1 MKKKLALFII
11 FISLFNSGYSIASD
25 FSNVETEPMIQ
36 NTLSSKDQKII
47 DKYNNYLNHSNEEKF
62 PTLMAEVLPE
72 LGKISD
78 KNERENLQM
87 DTYLLLNMY
96 EEAYDLNEK
105 HLIEKPNFIPW
116 LVFKCQLLNL
126 LNKGQAQRQ
135 ECHANA
141 AKQIK
146 IELDKV
152 DKKDSGYGQ
161 AQFTYFM
168 EMYKAG
174 HNEYKDKMQKII
186 ANTQDVTIK
195 TLLSKGYNNEV
206 EDIYIP
212 DSAGE
217 KIR

>member
-11 FISLFNSGYSIASD
+11 STSLFNSGYSIASD

-36 NTLSSKDQKII
+36 NKLSSKDQKII
-47 DKYNNYLNHSNEEKF
+47 DKYNNYLKHSNEERF

-87 DTYLLLNMY
+87 ETYLLLNMY

-105 HLIEKPNFIPW
+105 HLIEKPNFIPL
-116 LVFKCQLLNL
+116 LVFKCQLLIS
-126 LNKGQAQRQ
+126 LNKGQVQQQ

-152 DKKDSGYGQ
+152 DKSDSGYGQ

-168 EMYKAG
+168 EMYKTG

-186 ANTQDVTIK
+186 ASTQDVTIK
-195 TLLSKGYNNEV
+195 TLLSKVYNNEI
-206 EDIYIP
+206 EAIYIP

-217 KIR
+217 KIK